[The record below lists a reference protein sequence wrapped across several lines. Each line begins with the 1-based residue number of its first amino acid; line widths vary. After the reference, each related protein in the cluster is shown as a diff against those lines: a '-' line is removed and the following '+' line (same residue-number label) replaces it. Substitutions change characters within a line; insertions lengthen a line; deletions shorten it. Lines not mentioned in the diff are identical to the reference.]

1 MPTNK
6 LVLTDKSPPLLE
18 GQDRARASASRKAA
32 ATARAPAKRRMRIYV
47 AGFYLLL
54 FGTWQAVISL
64 RLAPD
69 YLFPSPYQ
77 VFKRL
82 FELIS
87 EGFMLPS
94 IKATL
99 YRMGIGFSIAGAIGL
114 VIGIV
119 MGMSTIAHACLK
131 SLFLGL
137 QTLPT
142 AAWAPLSLLIFGL
155 KDQGIYFVIV
165 MSAAP
170 AVAIAT
176 ADGILN
182 IPPIYLRA
190 ARTLGTPGIMMPF
203 RIIVPA
209 ALPAIVTGIKLG
221 WTLGWHGAVSAEL
234 IKSVV
239 GLGFLLNMGREL
251 NDAAQVFAIMIL
263 TILFGLLLDRFLFG
277 IFENRIRRRWGLTK
291 EAAS

>member
-1 MPTNK
+1 M
-6 LVLTDKSPPLLE
+6 
-18 GQDRARASASRKAA
+18 RA
-32 ATARAPAKRRMRIYV
+32 YV
-47 AGFYLLL
+47 IGFYLLL
-54 FGTWQAVISL
+54 FGAWQLVISL
-64 RLAPD
+64 HWAPD
-69 YLFPSPYQ
+69 YLFPSPFQ

-82 FELIS
+82 YELAV
-87 EGFMLPS
+87 EGYILPS
-94 IKATL
+94 LEATL
-99 YRMGIGFSIAGAIGL
+99 YRMGNGYSIALACGLIIGL
-114 VIGIV
+114 V
-119 MGMSTIAHACLK
+119 MGMSAIAHACLK

-155 KDQGIYFVIV
+155 KDEGIYFVIV

-203 RIIVPA
+203 RIIMPA
-209 ALPAIVTGIKLG
+209 ALPAIVTGVKLG

-239 GLGFLLNMGREL
+239 GLGFLLNAGREL
-251 NDAAQVFAIMIL
+251 NDAAQVFAIMIV

-277 IFENRIRRRWGLTK
+277 IVEHRIRKRWGLTK
-291 EAAS
+291 EVGA

>member
-1 MPTNK
+1 MNTPA
-6 LVLTDKSPPLLE
+6 DKSSLILTSEERPRPIA
-18 GQDRARASASRKAA
+18 ARRAA
-32 ATARAPAKRRMRIYV
+32 ANAEPRSSKRRMRFYV
-47 AGFYLLL
+47 VGFYLLL

-64 RLAPD
+64 HWAPD
-69 YLFPSPYQ
+69 YMFPSPYQ

-82 FELIS
+82 YELVT
-87 EGFMLPS
+87 EGFLLPS
-94 IKATL
+94 MQATL
-99 YRMGIGFSIAGAIGL
+99 VRMGIGFSIAAAIGL
-114 VIGIV
+114 TIGLL
-119 MGMSTIAHACLK
+119 MGMNAIAHACMK

-170 AVAIAT
+170 AIATAT

-203 RIIVPA
+203 RIIIPA

-251 NDAAQVFAIMIL
+251 NDAAQVFAIMIV

-277 IFENRIRRRWGLTK
+277 IVEYRIRRRWGLTK
-291 EAAS
+291 EAAT

>member
-1 MPTNK
+1 MNTPADNSRVT
-6 LVLTDKSPPLLE
+6 VAAEQRST
-18 GQDRARASASRKAA
+18 RISAGRAA
-32 ATARAPAKRRMRIYV
+32 AQSAAAAPKRRMRFYV
-47 AGFYLLL
+47 IGFYLLL
-54 FGTWQAVISL
+54 FATWQTVISL
-64 RLAPD
+64 HWAPD
-69 YLFPSPYQ
+69 YLFPSPAQ

-82 FELIS
+82 YELVT

-94 IKATL
+94 IQATL
-99 YRMGIGFSIAGAIGL
+99 YRMAIGFSIAAAIGL
-114 VIGIV
+114 VLGLG
-119 MGMSTIAHACLK
+119 MGMSAIAHACLK

-155 KDQGIYFVIV
+155 KDTGIYFVIV

-170 AVAIAT
+170 AIAIAT

-190 ARTLGTPGIMMPF
+190 ARTLGTPAAMMPF

-239 GLGFLLNMGREL
+239 GLGFLLNAGREL
-251 NDAAQVFAIMIL
+251 NDAAQVFAIMIV

-277 IFENRIRRRWGLTK
+277 IFEHRIRKRWGLTK
-291 EAAS
+291 ETVA